1 MSETKAFNKLEFEVK
16 PKEHTILFGN
26 GIHRLVKNEF
36 EWGNCLKTI
45 TKNEDIL
52 NDYTHAF
59 EDIVLNR
66 KYKDGIVSNECKE
79 LYDIFKAVKKRFCIN
94 LQNMSKDGSF
104 IKGAKPYFEELINLG
119 VTHYLTTNYDD
130 SIMSVCD
137 FSSVIV
143 PKNLES
149 TYSLQRYANYDINGE
164 EKTLWRIH
172 GQLNKGNSRSVILGY
187 SQYCGYLRKLV
198 DYIVSGTLREASDLS
213 LTKDKNEDYL
223 FCKLRNK
230 SKEVNSWVDLFFMTN
245 VHIIGFGMNFSEL
258 ELWEI
263 LNRRKQYIEKCKINN
278 SYGNIIGNEI
288 HFYGNSE
295 SNHDLIV
302 ALKAYGVQVHN
313 LDIKASKDDNSR
325 WKYYMNENIKELKKN
340 IANGH

>member
-137 FSSVIV
+137 FSSVVV

-149 TYSLQRYANYDINGE
+149 TYSLQRYANYVINGE

-172 GQLNKGNSRSVILGY
+172 GQLNNGNSQSVILGY
-187 SQYCGYLRKLV
+187 SQYSGYLRKLI
-198 DYIVSGTLREASDLS
+198 DYIVSGKLRDASDS
-213 LTKDKNEDYL
+213 RLTRGKNEDYM

-230 SKEVNSWVDLFFMTN
+230 SKEVNSWTDLFFMTN

-278 SYGNIIGNEI
+278 SYGNIIENEI